1 MDLYDGDDHDLYDGG
16 DDDYA
21 ADDGSDVSDD
31 LEKNQNHWWSHSLKH
46 D

>member
-1 MDLYDGDDHDLYDGG
+1 MDLCDDDHDLYDGG